1 MGMANH
7 SNNCDNLDS
16 IQHSRNRFWST
27 SQYCHLDHLWCDR
40 LLHVSPRGQIIFRT
54 AKALYTVLLPQT
66 SDKKLQLS

>member
-27 SQYCHLDHLWCDR
+27 SQYCHLDHLWCDG

-54 AKALYTVLLPQT
+54 AKALYIVL
-66 SDKKLQLS
+66 